1 MQTVKTWVLA
11 KSWLDD
17 GDVIWIKGLRVDLR
31 AEALTDKV
39 YLQGQVI
46 TEYVKG
52 YRHELTTTCSKQE
65 TMLKLKYGEDL
76 VLITVMNYSV

>member
-1 MQTVKTWVLA
+1 MQTVKTWALA
-11 KSWLDD
+11 KSYLDD
-17 GDVIWIKGLRVDLR
+17 SDVIWIKGLGIDLQS
-31 AEALTDKV
+31 EVLTDKV
-39 YLQGQVI
+39 YLQGRVV
-46 TEYVKG
+46 TEYVTG